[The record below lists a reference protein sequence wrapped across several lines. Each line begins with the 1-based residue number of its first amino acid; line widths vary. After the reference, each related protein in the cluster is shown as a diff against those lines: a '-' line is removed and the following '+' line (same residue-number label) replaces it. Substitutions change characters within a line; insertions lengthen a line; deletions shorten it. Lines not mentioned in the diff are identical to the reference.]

1 MSNPNFNPAT
11 FRYTPQIVS
20 RTDASGTRRQVS
32 IRFSNT
38 EANKIRAPFYVASV
52 SHQDMHAQGTASS
65 DSAAAD
71 AAIANFNRMY
81 L

>member
-20 RTDASGTRRQVS
+20 RTDASGIRRQVT
-32 IRFSNT
+32 IRFNNSQGQ
-38 EANKIRAPFYVASV
+38 YVAV
-52 SHQDMHAQGTASS
+52 VADIETIGQCHIAKGIGSS
-65 DSAAAD
+65 DYAAAD
-71 AAIANFNRMY
+71 AAIANFNRRY

>member
-20 RTDASGTRRQVS
+20 RTDAYGTRRQVT
-32 IRFSNT
+32 IRFSNSQGQ
-38 EANKIRAPFYVASV
+38 YVASV
-52 SHQDMHAQGTASS
+52 SHQDMYASGTASS
-65 DSAAAD
+65 DYAAAD
-71 AAIANFNRMY
+71 AAIANFNRQY

>member
-38 EANKIRAPFYVASV
+38 DGHYVASV

-65 DSAAAD
+65 DSAAAA